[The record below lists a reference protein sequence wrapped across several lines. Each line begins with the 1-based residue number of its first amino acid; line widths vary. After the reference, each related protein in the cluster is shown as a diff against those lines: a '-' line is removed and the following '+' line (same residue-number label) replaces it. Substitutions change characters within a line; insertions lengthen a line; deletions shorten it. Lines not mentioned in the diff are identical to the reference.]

1 MTACERSA
9 SDTTPAS
16 PIACVVPNRSREDR
30 DPADPGTGPL
40 SAMVAATLAA
50 LVAAVVLALALAGA
64 TFAAG
69 RRALAAL
76 AVHGAAALSAAAL
89 VFVAAPAPAGRSA
102 RLPGR
107 LAYALR
113 SARNG

>member
-1 MTACERSA
+1 MMVRDRPA

-16 PIACVVPNRSREDR
+16 PIACVVPNRSRETR

-40 SAMVAATLAA
+40 MGIVAATLAA
-50 LVAAVVLALALAGA
+50 LVAAV
-64 TFAAG
+64 
-69 RRALAAL
+69 ALAAMTFDAGHGVL
-76 AVHGAAALSAAAL
+76 AAFVVYGLAGAAALSAAVLIPVAVPAL
-89 VFVAAPAPAGRSA
+89 ARRSA